1 MLSFLVR
8 IGLLVALLSS
18 CATQQAQPAANSAQ
32 PAPALSE
39 SELDAAL
46 QKVAEES
53 LGERE
58 GAVIVIDPQNG
69 RLRAVVNPRLAFEQT
84 FPPGSAIKP
93 FTALAALRVGL
104 VDREFRHR
112 CRTRYA
118 RDDFE
123 IVCSHP
129 GSKSPFSLSQALAY
143 SCNDFFAR
151 LGERLSEG
159 AFNSTLGAFGFGEKT
174 GLNANESS
182 GELPRG
188 EWGARDAL
196 GESDHLLVTP
206 VQLIT
211 AYAALVNGGHLYRPQ
226 RSTDRNMIPQER
238 LRLNIA
244 PEHRAALAE
253 GMRGSVKYGTASKAG
268 LGSLPV
274 YVFGKTGTSTSSVRW
289 RTQGWFVGFAAE
301 KSPVGP
307 PRAEQVA
314 IGVLVFLK
322 RAHGSQAAEVAKPI
336 FDCGLR
342 IADLFHSRRREE
354 MKPPALQ
361 DHWRRRG
368 AEKPQKLAEAPL
380 LSISLSSPSIRN
392 PKSNDLQSAIR
403 NPQSAIKVRSVSE
416 NVTRELPLEEYLVG
430 VLGAESSVEGEIE
443 ALKAQAIV
451 SRAFALKNLGRHA
464 REGFDFCS
472 TTHCQR
478 FTFPKTKGAV
488 IGAARR
494 AVEGTAGVILNDSL
508 GKVVDAYF
516 HAACGGMTANIE
528 TLWGAPAPSYLRGV
542 RDDFCATMPHRRWAQ
557 KIPANQLAKAMQ
569 SDERTNVGARLVS
582 ITVTKRDATGRAEAI
597 TIEGSRRRPV
607 RGWDFK
613 LIVGRALGWQM
624 IKSSRFEVSRAGD
637 DFIFRGSGFGHGLG
651 FCQEGAHVAAR
662 RGMSHRQILNHYF
675 PGTRLERVEP
685 GRFERSSFQTFHD
698 SGHRYPSS
706 RLEPAR
712 EVGGRDALKANRDE
726 HQRTQLIAANCRP
739 LRGLNGVYYDE
750 FLGFRCAPPQALCRR
765 LLRRLRTGRPMSR
778 RAVCEEGLAPVSFN
792 QPQTRIGGA
801 QKSSISG
808 EHFRAT
814 YPAKTDRRP
823 IENMIR
829 EFESAR
835 ADLLRRLE
843 AASLRLAEPGPFE
856 VVVHATTADFIAA
869 TGLGGWAAGA
879 TRGRRIELQPLDLL
893 RRRRVLNTTL
903 RHEMTHAVIEALAGG
918 RAPRWMAEG
927 LAIHV
932 AGEAA
937 TLPRIENK
945 SRLSR
950 DDLERKLMRPA
961 SATESRKLYAMAY
974 HETRAMIEE
983 EGEAGVW
990 RRVAQSA
997 ARISS
1002 RSVHMNQREKEAS
1015 EAGVNHSSNYAS
1027 RFHSDKEL
1035 IDEELRCVQCDA
1047 PVKDV
1052 VCGHRNPCP
1061 FCGFPY
1067 PVGDCSDLVEN

>member
-1 MLSFLVR
+1 MLSSLIKV
-8 IGLLVALLSS
+8 GLLVALLSS
-18 CATQQAQPAANSAQ
+18 CATQQAQPANSAQ
-32 PAPALSE
+32 STPALSE
-39 SELDAAL
+39 SELDADL
-46 QKVAEES
+46 QKTAEES

-129 GSKSPFSLSQALAY
+129 VSNSPFGLSQALAY

-151 LGERLSEG
+151 MGERLSEG

-174 GLNANESS
+174 GVNANESS

-196 GESDHLLVTP
+196 GESEHLLVTP
-206 VQLIT
+206 VQLVT

-226 RSTDRNMIPQER
+226 RSTDRNLIPQER

-244 PEHRAALAE
+244 PEHRAALIE
-253 GMRGSVKYGTASKAG
+253 GMRGSVKYGSASKAG
-268 LGSLPV
+268 LGSLPG
-274 YVFGKTGTSTSSVRW
+274 YVLGKTGTSTSSVRW
-289 RTQGWFVGFAAE
+289 RTQGWFVGFASE

-307 PRAEQVA
+307 PRAEQIA

-342 IADLFHSRRREE
+342 IADCGLKEGSGRAGERESGRAGE
-354 MKPPALQ
+354 RETVRERETGGQESKDLNLSASPAL
-361 DHWRRRG
+361 
-368 AEKPQKLAEAPL
+368 
-380 LSISLSSPSIRN
+380 
-392 PKSNDLQSAIR
+392 DLQSAIR

-430 VLGAESSVEGEIE
+430 VLAAESSVEDEIE
-443 ALKAQAIV
+443 ALKAQAVV
-451 SRAFALKNLGRHA
+451 SRAFALKNLRRHA

-488 IGAARR
+488 NGAARR

-508 GKVVDAYF
+508 GNVVDAYF
-516 HAACGGMTANIE
+516 HAACGGITANIE
-528 TLWGAPAPSYLRGV
+528 TLWGAPAPSYLLGV

-557 KIPANQLAKAMQ
+557 KIPANQLAKALQ

-582 ITVTKRDATGRAEAI
+582 ITITKRDATGRAEAL
-597 TIEGSRRRPV
+597 TIEGSRRRPI

-637 DFIFRGSGFGHGLG
+637 DFVFRGSGFGHGLG
-651 FCQEGAHVAAR
+651 LCQEGAHVAAR

-675 PGTRLERVEP
+675 PGTRL
-685 GRFERSSFQTFHD
+685 T
-698 SGHRYPSS
+698 
-706 RLEPAR
+706 
-712 EVGGRDALKANRDE
+712 
-726 HQRTQLIAANCRP
+726 
-739 LRGLNGVYYDE
+739 
-750 FLGFRCAPPQALCRR
+750 
-765 LLRRLRTGRPMSR
+765 
-778 RAVCEEGLAPVSFN
+778 RAVAELQPGIERKEPRGARGTRGKIGNGAMGERFSISYNQAYPCDPRVPRGWASSEFNSILGLTEGRQLAPVSFN
-792 QPQTRIGGA
+792 QPPTRIVGA
-801 QKSSISG
+801 QKSSLSS

-823 IENMIR
+823 IENMLR
-829 EFESAR
+829 EFEFAR

-856 VVVHATTADFIAA
+856 VVVHATTADFIIA
-869 TGLGGWAAGA
+869 TGQGGWAAGA

-893 RRRRVLNTTL
+893 RRRGVLNATL
-903 RHEMTHAVIEALAGG
+903 RHEMTHAVIEALGGG

-937 TLPRIENK
+937 KLPRIENK

-950 DDLERKLMRPA
+950 DDLERKLMRSA

-974 HETRAMIEE
+974 HEIRAMIEA

-997 ARISS
+997 ARVSR
-1002 RSVHMNQREKEAS
+1002 RSVYMNQQDKEAS
-1015 EAGVNHSSNYAS
+1015 EAGANHSSYYAS

-1035 IDEELRCVQCDA
+1035 IDEELRCVQCDT

>member
-1 MLSFLVR
+1 MLSSLIK

-18 CATQQAQPAANSAQ
+18 CAAQQAQPTANSPQSAS
-32 PAPALSE
+32 PLSE

-69 RLRAVVNPRLAFEQT
+69 RLRAVANPRLAFEQT

-104 VDREFRHR
+104 VDRAFRHR

-129 GSKSPFSLSQALAY
+129 VSKSPFSLSQALAY

-151 LGERLSEG
+151 LGERLSES

-196 GESDHLLVTP
+196 GESEHLLVTP
-206 VQLIT
+206 VQLVT
-211 AYAALVNGGHLYRPQ
+211 AYAALFNGGHLYRPQ

-342 IADLFHSRRREE
+342 KSDGETG
-354 MKPPALQ
+354 
-361 DHWRRRG
+361 RRG
-368 AEKPQKLAEAPL
+368 DGATGGDFRLVAPSPRL
-380 LSISLSSPSIRN
+380 PVPSSP
-392 PKSNDLQSAIR
+392 
-403 NPQSAIKVRSVSE
+403 NPQSIKVRSVSE

-430 VLGAESSVEGEIE
+430 VLGAESSVEDEIE
-443 ALKAQAIV
+443 ALKAQAVV
-451 SRAFALKNLGRHA
+451 SRAFALKNRGRHA
-464 REGFDFCS
+464 RDGFDFCS

-488 IGAARR
+488 NGAARR

-508 GKVVDAYF
+508 GNVVDAYF

-542 RDDFCATMPHRRWAQ
+542 RDDFCATMPHRRWAHR
-557 KIPANQLAKAMQ
+557 IPANQLAKAMQ

-675 PGTRLERVEP
+675 PGTRLTRVVAEGRQAIRYGERKRPEA
-685 GRFERSSFQTFHD
+685 RSM
-698 SGHRYPSS
+698 G
-706 RLEPAR
+706 
-712 EVGGRDALKANRDE
+712 ALIYA
-726 HQRTQLIAANCRP
+726 QVAYAPRTVPI
-739 LRGLNGVYYDE
+739 
-750 FLGFRCAPPQALCRR
+750 
-765 LLRRLRTGRPMSR
+765 S
-778 RAVCEEGLAPVSFN
+778 LATASFN
-792 QPQTRIGGA
+792 PPSTRIVGA
-801 QKSSISG
+801 QKSSLSS

-814 YPAKTDRRP
+814 YPAKTDRRL

-829 EFESAR
+829 ELESAR

-843 AASLRLAEPGPFE
+843 KASLRLAEPGRFE

-903 RHEMTHAVIEALAGG
+903 RHEMTHAVIEALGGG

-937 TLPRIENK
+937 TLPQIENK

-961 SATESRKLYAMAY
+961 SATESHKLYAMAY
-974 HETRAMIEE
+974 HEICAMIEA

-997 ARISS
+997 ARISM

-1015 EAGVNHSSNYAS
+1015 EAVANHSSSYAS

-1035 IDEELRCVQCDA
+1035 IDEELRCVQCDT